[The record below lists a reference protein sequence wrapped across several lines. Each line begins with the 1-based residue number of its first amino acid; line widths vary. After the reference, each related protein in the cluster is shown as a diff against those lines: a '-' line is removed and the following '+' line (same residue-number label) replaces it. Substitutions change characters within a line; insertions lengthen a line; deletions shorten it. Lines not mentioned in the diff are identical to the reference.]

1 LAENLA
7 IKIINHKI
15 INKNVFLFMYFYFII
30 NNITICVKLLAYMTL
45 ITPTTTQMAFSYFKI
60 FKPIN
65 YQDVSIKRKKISKK
79 EVIQELKNLK

>member
-1 LAENLA
+1 
-7 IKIINHKI
+7 
-15 INKNVFLFMYFYFII
+15 
-30 NNITICVKLLAYMTL
+30 MTL
-45 ITPTTTQMAFSYFKI
+45 ITPTSTQMAFSYFKI